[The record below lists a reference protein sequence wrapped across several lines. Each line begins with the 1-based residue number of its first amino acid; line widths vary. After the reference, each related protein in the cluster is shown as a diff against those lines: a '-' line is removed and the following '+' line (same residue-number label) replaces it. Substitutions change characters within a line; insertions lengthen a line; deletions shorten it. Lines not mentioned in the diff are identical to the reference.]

1 MSVATQL
8 GLDDPDRGLLA
19 AARRAWRGWAGQHEA
34 LGVVAELVDGDER
47 GDAEV
52 GPVRQARHD
61 PGNKKRLVGRCQRG
75 QRIAH
80 DDGEREP
87 KEEPLARPRG
97 APCGEDGRTDDDA
110 HGIRADCVTGLG
122 DAGVQALG
130 YLGEQPHRHELGD
143 ADSDA
148 AKDQGDGG
156 EEGRGG
162 WAVIRH
168 GGYRARLAGMA
179 LAWSVTGW
187 PAVPATASVGGSGG

>member
-8 GLDDPDRGLLA
+8 GLDDPDRGPLA

-110 HGIRADCVTGLG
+110 HGIRAECVTGLG
-122 DAGVQALG
+122 DAACRPWAIWGSSPIVTNSVMPIPMPPRIRAMVARRAGGVG
-130 YLGEQPHRHELGD
+130 RSYGT
-143 ADSDA
+143 ADIVRVSR
-148 AKDQGDGG
+148 GWR
-156 EEGRGG
+156 GRG
-162 WAVIRH
+162 
-168 GGYRARLAGMA
+168 
-179 LAWSVTGW
+179 T
-187 PAVPATASVGGSGG
+187 